1 MRCVSEAIIDTE
13 QMVEIERGLLE
24 AQHLAQAVM
33 QISQITIDFADI
45 KRVPRYCPTRPE
57 NNAEHSFM
65 LGLTAMAVGPRHYP
79 GLDTGLMVQFALVHD
94 LVELETGDVQT
105 FQVTDEELQAKY
117 EAEGKAVEKLCGTLP
132 LFVADMLHC
141 YEEQK
146 LPEARLVRHLDK
158 LLPYSVDLAGKDNAG
173 MVVMRDMYATTTR
186 QQFVHTTATITER
199 YRRMFPD
206 ESHQPIH
213 LAAEILNDT
222 LADHFET

>member
-1 MRCVSEAIIDTE
+1 VSEAITDTGE
-13 QMVEIERGLLE
+13 IIEIEQGLLE
-24 AQHLAQAVM
+24 AQHIARTVLQV
-33 QISQITIDFADI
+33 SRLTIDFADI
-45 KRVPRYCPTRPE
+45 MRVPRYCPNRPE

-117 EAEGKAVEKLCGTLP
+117 AAEEVAVEKLCGTLP
-132 LFVADMLHC
+132 TFVADMLHC
-141 YEEQK
+141 YEEQQ

-158 LLPYSVDLAGKDNAG
+158 LLPYSVDLTGRDNAG
-173 MVVMRDMYATTTR
+173 MVVLREVYDTTTR
-186 QQFVHTTATITER
+186 EQFTATTATITDR
-199 YRRMFPD
+199 YRNMFPE

-213 LAAEILNDT
+213 LAAEILNDS
-222 LADHFET
+222 LAEEFDS